1 MKRVRLE
8 QVAVWSLYAFVG
20 ALQWSIFAAQVMVA
34 VMAICWIALL
44 VKGRA
49 RFGAPPFFWPLAVYA
64 ALTLVSAVFSIEPAT
79 SIEDCKQLLL
89 FAVVPI
95 TYEFARGSRARTAIT
110 IAITLGAVSAAY
122 GVVQYGILHYNNL
135 GLRPRGTMGHY
146 MQYSGLLMLVTT
158 AAAARVLFDKRDRRW
173 SAIVLPALL
182 VALALTFTRS
192 AWVGTS
198 VALAVLFLMKDFRLV
213 GALPVLFALF
223 FALSPPQVTQRLY
236 SMFDLNDPT
245 NRDRVA
251 MLREGARMVAA
262 SPLTGMGPNMVE
274 RVYVRFRDPE
284 AVERVN
290 PHLHNVPMQIAA
302 ERGLL
307 ALGAWLWFVGSAA
320 VGLAAILRA
329 SRAKAVAATGLGAI
343 AAMLGAGMFE
353 HNFGASIFL
362 MFFLVLI
369 TLPFAA
375 ERSRTPASADLPR
388 PQTGDRPS

>member
-1 MKRVRLE
+1 MKRIRLE
-8 QVAVWSLYAFVG
+8 QAAVWSFYAFVG
-20 ALQWSIFAAQVMVA
+20 ALQFSIFAAEVLAA
-34 VMAICWIALL
+34 VTVVCWLWLL
-44 VKGRA
+44 LGDRT
-49 RFGAPPFFWPLAVYA
+49 RFEAPPFFWPLLVYA
-64 ALTLVSAVFSIEPAT
+64 VLTLVSAVYSIEPST

-89 FAVVPI
+89 FAVVPA
-95 TYEFARGSRARTAIT
+95 TFAIARAGRARTAVT
-110 IAITLGAVSAAY
+110 VAITLGAASAVF

-135 GLRPRGTMGHY
+135 GQRPHGTMGHY
-146 MQYSGLLMLVTT
+146 MQYSGLLMMVTT
-158 AAAARVLFDKRDRRW
+158 AAAARVLFDTRDRTW

-213 GALPVLFALF
+213 GVLPILLAVF
-223 FALSPPQVTQRLY
+223 FAVAPTQVTQRMY

-251 MLREGARMVAA
+251 MLREGARMIAA

-274 RVYVRFRDPE
+274 HVYVRFRDPE

-320 VGLAAILRA
+320 VGLVALFRRGR
-329 SRAKAVAATGLGAI
+329 SKALAATGLGTLAG
-343 AAMLGAGMFE
+343 MLGAGMFE

-362 MFFLVLI
+362 MFVFVLL
-369 TLPFAA
+369 TVPFAA
-375 ERSRTPASADLPR
+375 ERPRGLGATESLPR
-388 PQTGDRPS
+388 

>member
-8 QVAVWSLYAFVG
+8 QVAVWLLYGFVG
-20 ALQWSIFAAQVMVA
+20 ALQWSLFAAEVLVA
-34 VMAICWIALL
+34 AMAVCWIAML

-49 RFGAPPFFWPLAVYA
+49 RFDAPPFFWPLVAYAV
-64 ALTLVSAVFSIEPAT
+64 LTLVSAVFSVDPST
-79 SIEDCKQLLL
+79 SIEDCKQLLW
-89 FAVVPI
+89 FALVPI
-95 TYEFARGSRARTAIT
+95 TYEFARAGRARTAIT
-110 IAITLGAVSAAY
+110 IVVTLGAASAVY
-122 GVVQYGILHYNNL
+122 GVMQYGILHYNNL
-135 GLRPRGTMGHY
+135 GRRPHGTMGHY
-146 MQYSGLLMLVTT
+146 MQYSGLLMMVTT
-158 AAAARVLFDKRDRRW
+158 AAAARVLFDTRDRTW
-173 SAIVLPALL
+173 SAVVLPALL

-213 GALPVLFALF
+213 GVLPILLALF
-223 FALSPPQVTQRLY
+223 FALAPPQLTQRMY
-236 SMFDLNDPT
+236 SIFDLKDPT

-320 VGLAAILRA
+320 VGLVAILRRGR
-329 SRAKAVAATGLGAI
+329 SKVLAATGLGAI
-343 AAMLGAGMFE
+343 AGMLGAGMFE

-362 MFFLVLI
+362 MFFLVLL

-375 ERSRTPASADLPR
+375 ERPRPSASADSPKR
-388 PQTGDRPS
+388 

>member
-1 MKRVRLE
+1 MRRVRLE
-8 QVAVWSLYAFVG
+8 QVAVWSLYGVVG
-20 ALQWSIFAAQVMVA
+20 ALQWSIFAAEALVA
-34 VMAICWIALL
+34 VMAICWMALL
-44 VKGRA
+44 IRGRA
-49 RFGAPPFFWPLAVYA
+49 RFDAPPFFWPLLAYA
-64 ALTLVSAVFSIEPAT
+64 ILTLVSAVYSVEPAA
-79 SIEDCKQLLL
+79 SIVDCKQLLL
-89 FAVVPI
+89 FAVVPA
-95 TYEFARGSRARTAIT
+95 TYELARAGRARTAVT
-110 IAITLGAVSAAY
+110 VAITLGAASAVY
-122 GVVQYGILHYNNL
+122 GVMQYGILHYNDL
-135 GLRPRGTMGHY
+135 GQRPRGAMGHY

-158 AAAARVLFDKRDRRW
+158 AAAARVLFDTRNRSW
-173 SAIVLPALL
+173 PAIVLPALL
-182 VALALTFTRS
+182 VALALTLTRS

-198 VALAVLFLMKDFRLV
+198 VALAVLLLMKDFRLV
-213 GALPVLFALF
+213 GALPVLLAAF
-223 FALSPPQVTQRLY
+223 FALAPPQVTQRMY
-236 SMFDLNDPT
+236 SMFDLRDPT

-307 ALGAWLWFVGSAA
+307 ALGAWLWFVVSAA
-320 VGLAAILRA
+320 TGLVGIMRSGRSKVL
-329 SRAKAVAATGLGAI
+329 AATGLGAI

-353 HNFGASIFL
+353 HNFGASVFL

-375 ERSRTPASADLPR
+375 ERLRLPAPADP
-388 PQTGDRPS
+388 PK

>member
-8 QVAVWSLYAFVG
+8 QVAVWSLYGLVG
-20 ALQWSIFAAQVMVA
+20 ALQWSIFAAEMMVG
-34 VMAICWIALL
+34 VMAVCWIALL

-49 RFGAPPFFWPLAVYA
+49 RFDAPPFFWPLVAYAV
-64 ALTLVSAVFSIEPAT
+64 LTLVSAVFSVEPAT

-89 FAVVPI
+89 FAVVPA
-95 TYEFARGSRARTAIT
+95 TYEIARGGRARTAVT
-110 IAITLGAVSAAY
+110 VAITLGAASALY
-122 GVVQYGILHYNNL
+122 GVMQYGILHYNQL
-135 GLRPRGTMGHY
+135 GQRPHGTMGHY
-146 MQYSGLLMLVTT
+146 MQYSGLLMMVTT
-158 AAAARVLFDKRDRRW
+158 AAAARALFDTRDRTW
-173 SAIVLPALL
+173 ATIVLPALL
-182 VALALTFTRS
+182 VALALTLTRS

-198 VALAVLFLMKDFRLV
+198 VALAVLLLMKDFRLV
-213 GALPVLFALF
+213 GALPILLAVF
-223 FALSPPQVTQRLY
+223 FAVAPLQVTQRMY
-236 SMFDLNDPT
+236 SMFDLKDPT
-245 NRDRVA
+245 NRDRIA
-251 MLREGARMVAA
+251 MLREGARMIAA

-284 AVERVN
+284 AVERIN

-320 VGLAAILRA
+320 VGLFALLRS
-329 SRAKAVAATGLGAI
+329 SRSKVLPAMGLGVI
-343 AAMLGAGMFE
+343 AGMLGAGMFE

-375 ERSRTPASADLPR
+375 ER
-388 PQTGDRPS
+388 QRPSDAAQGPTL

>member
-8 QVAVWSLYAFVG
+8 QVGVWSLYGFVG
-20 ALQWSIFAAQVMVA
+20 ALQWSLFAAEVLVA
-34 VMAICWIALL
+34 AMAVCWIAML

-49 RFGAPPFFWPLAVYA
+49 RFDAPPFFWPLVAYAV
-64 ALTLVSAVFSIEPAT
+64 LTLVSAVFSVEPST
-79 SIEDCKQLLL
+79 SIEDCKQLLW
-89 FAVVPI
+89 FALVPI
-95 TYEFARGSRARTAIT
+95 TYEFARAGRARTAIT
-110 IAITLGAVSAAY
+110 IVVTLGAASAVY
-122 GVVQYGILHYNNL
+122 GVMQYGILHYNNL
-135 GLRPRGTMGHY
+135 GRRPHGTMGHY
-146 MQYSGLLMLVTT
+146 MQYSGLLMMVTT
-158 AAAARVLFDKRDRRW
+158 AAAARVLFDTRDRTW
-173 SAIVLPALL
+173 SAVVLPALL

-213 GALPVLFALF
+213 GVLPILLALF
-223 FALSPPQVTQRLY
+223 FALAPPQLTQRMY
-236 SMFDLNDPT
+236 SMFDLKDPT

-320 VGLAAILRA
+320 VGLVAILRRGR
-329 SRAKAVAATGLGAI
+329 SKVLAATGLGAI
-343 AAMLGAGMFE
+343 AGMLGAGMFE

-362 MFFLVLI
+362 MFFLVLL

-375 ERSRTPASADLPR
+375 ER
-388 PQTGDRPS
+388 QGPSETAPSPGT